1 MDHIKW
7 YVVLGLFFISIFIW
21 NIDIDNEYLEVTF
34 LNVGQGDSIFIEAPN
49 GNQMLIDGGANKA
62 VLRKLG
68 DVMPFYDRSIDVVLA
83 THPDKDH
90 IGGLP
95 HVLDRY
101 KVDYFLESGA
111 VNETG
116 VYKALK
122 ERTNPILARRGMKI
136 YLDSDVVVEILFP
149 DRDVSGV
156 ESNTS
161 SIVARIMYGN
171 TSFLLTGDSPKSIEK
186 YLVSIDNLDSDVLK
200 VGHHGSKTSS
210 DVSFIEEVS
219 PELVIISAGKDNRYG
234 HPHQE
239 VLDLF
244 AGIGVL
250 STYESGNISIF
261 SDGEEVMVY

>member
-1 MDHIKW
+1 
-7 YVVLGLFFISIFIW
+7 
-21 NIDIDNEYLEVTF
+21 
-34 LNVGQGDSIFIEAPN
+34 
-49 GNQMLIDGGANKA
+49 MLIDGGSNKS

-68 DVMPFYDRSIDVVLA
+68 GIMPFYDRSIDVVLA

-116 VYKALK
+116 VYRALQD
-122 ERTNPILARRGMKI
+122 RADPILARRGMNI
-136 YLDSDVVVEILFP
+136 HLGSGVTVEILFP

-156 ESNTS
+156 ESNTA
-161 SIVARIMYGN
+161 SIVARILYGN

-186 YLVSIDNLDSDVLK
+186 YLVSITDLNSDVLK
-200 VGHHGSKTSS
+200 AGHHGSKTSS
-210 DVSFIEEVS
+210 DISFIKQVS
-219 PELVIISAGKDNRYG
+219 PSLVVISAGKDNRYG

-244 AGIGVL
+244 RGISVL
-250 STYESGNISIF
+250 STYESGNISIL
-261 SDGEEVMVY
+261 SDGINIWKK